1 MAMVRKGA
9 PLDGLSGRLGD
20 LVFRTRGD
28 RTIVSRRPRRRDPGA
43 PRSEKLAQTLT
54 RFQRAVRFARRAR
67 HQNAF
72 RSLARTLRA
81 YSPYHVALQDFLS
94 EPVIESVD
102 ASDVS
107 HRGGE
112 IRIRVSERVAVRAV
126 RVKMMP
132 RSAEPSAPRA
142 TGREPVSIPAV
153 SSPAAPEGDEDPQ
166 RPAVSTPA
174 ELFFKPAASRH
185 AEPRADPGGDPRSA
199 DEFEERAGSTSGAP
213 RELRA
218 TRHLGVARTPD
229 EGHPAGR
236 VEMWRVDLPRPGEIE
251 IIAADY
257 AGNRTT
263 RTLLVGPVAGHGEL

>member
-1 MAMVRKGA
+1 MAIVGKGT
-9 PLDGLSGRLGD
+9 PLDGLSGRLGN

-28 RTIVSRRPRRRDPGA
+28 RTIVSRRPRPRDPQA
-43 PRSEKLAQTLT
+43 PRSERLRQTLS
-54 RFQRAVRFARRAR
+54 RFQEAVRFARRAR

-102 ASDVS
+102 ASDVG

-126 RVKMMP
+126 RVKVVA
-132 RSAEPSAPRA
+132 RSTAQADLPPG
-142 TGREPVSIPAV
+142 GRQPVSIPVA
-153 SSPAAPEGDEDPQ
+153 SSSATPETASDRMRQE
-166 RPAVSTPA
+166 VSTPA
-174 ELFFKPAASRH
+174 ELFFKSAPKPGAESREDPSRDRGSAAAYEDAPGPARTA
-185 AEPRADPGGDPRSA
+185 ALD
-199 DEFEERAGSTSGAP
+199 
-213 RELRA
+213 LRA

-236 VEMWRVDLPRPGEIE
+236 VEVWRVHLPRPGEIE

-263 RTLLVGPVAGHGEL
+263 KTLLVGPAGSRGL